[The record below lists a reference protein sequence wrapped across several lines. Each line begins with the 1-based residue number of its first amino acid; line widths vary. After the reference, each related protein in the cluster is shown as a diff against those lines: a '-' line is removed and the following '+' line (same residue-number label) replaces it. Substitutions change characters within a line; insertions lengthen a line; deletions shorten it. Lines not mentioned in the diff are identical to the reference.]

1 MTDLICNFMIW
12 VLGGADSQAPPV
24 GDYGEMGAWYQKSA
38 RTFGPFTA
46 VFGKHVDF

>member
-12 VLGGADSQAPPV
+12 VLGGQTPRLHRWRLR
-24 GDYGEMGAWYQKSA
+24 GNGNTCYQKSA

-46 VFGKHVDF
+46 VFGEHVDF